1 MDNDD
6 GPSVAETKRD
16 LDKALAALG
25 EPGAGAR
32 GNLECRVNDLQVRL
46 LGTRARDLGD
56 VEARLMTIR
65 EIVAG
70 LGEGGYLLNL
80 VDAAIADVGALRSDD
95 ESAET

>member
-1 MDNDD
+1 MDDD
-6 GPSVAETKRD
+6 TPSVAQTKRD

-32 GNLECRVNDLQVRL
+32 ANLECRVNDLQVRL
-46 LGTRARDLGD
+46 LDTPARDLGD
-56 VEARLMTIR
+56 VEARLGAIR

-80 VDAAIADVGALRSDD
+80 VDAAIADVRTLRTGG
-95 ESAET
+95 EPTER